1 MNELKNVARERLLG
15 GELSLGVGLRQAR
28 TVDIAKIMAVSGMD
42 WLFIDLEHN
51 SMPLDIA
58 VQISV
63 AALYS
68 GIAPLVRIPIGAYGL
83 ATRALDGGALGIVV
97 PHVDSA
103 AEAMEAVSRLK
114 YPPIGHRSIGPG
126 LPHFGYAAMD
136 AKAVTENLN
145 RETLL
150 TVMLETP
157 AAIEAADEIAA
168 VDGVDVVMI
177 GTSDLSAEMGIN
189 GQTGDERIAAAYET
203 VIAACKKHGKWP
215 GMGGVPQPDVIERY
229 VQMGMRFILTGN
241 DLGFMMAAT
250 KNRSDQLR
258 DLL

>member
-1 MNELKNVARERLLG
+1 MSELKNAARERLLK

-51 SMPLDIA
+51 SMPLDTA

-103 AEAMEAVSRLK
+103 IEAREAVSRLK
-114 YPPIGHRSIGPG
+114 YPPLGHRSIGPG
-126 LPHFGYAAMD
+126 LPHFGYARLD
-136 AKAVTENLN
+136 PKTITENLN

-189 GQTGDERIAAAYET
+189 GQTSDARIVAAYET
-203 VIAACKKHGKWP
+203 VLAACKKHGKWP
-215 GMGGVPQPDVIERY
+215 GMGGVPQVDVIEAY
-229 VQMGMRFILTGN
+229 VKMGMRFILTGN
-241 DLGFMMAAT
+241 DLAFMMSAT
-250 KNRSDQLR
+250 KNRADQLR
-258 DLL
+258 EFV

>member
-1 MNELKNVARERLLG
+1 
-15 GELSLGVGLRQAR
+15 
-28 TVDIAKIMAVSGMD
+28 
-42 WLFIDLEHN
+42 
-51 SMPLDIA
+51 
-58 VQISV
+58 
-63 AALYS
+63 
-68 GIAPLVRIPIGAYGL
+68 
-83 ATRALDGGALGIVV
+83 
-97 PHVDSA
+97 
-103 AEAMEAVSRLK
+103 
-114 YPPIGHRSIGPG
+114 
-126 LPHFGYAAMD
+126 MD

-189 GQTGDERIAAAYET
+189 GQTADDRIFAAYET
-203 VIAACKKHGKWP
+203 VIAACKNHGKWP

-241 DLGFMMAAT
+241 DLGFLMAAT
-250 KNRSDQLR
+250 KNRADQLR
-258 DLL
+258 KFK

>member
-1 MNELKNVARERLLG
+1 MSELKNAARERLLN
-15 GELSLGVGLRQAR
+15 GELSVGVGLRQAR
-28 TVDIAKIMAVSGMD
+28 TVDIAKIMATSGMD

-114 YPPIGHRSIGPG
+114 YPPVGHRSIGPG

-136 AKAVTENLN
+136 AKAVTETLN

-157 AAIEAADEIAA
+157 AAIEAADEIAQ

-189 GQTGDERIAAAYET
+189 GQTGDESIAAAYET
-203 VIAACKKHGKWP
+203 VIAACKNREKWP
-215 GMGGVPQPDVIERY
+215 GMGGVPQADVIERY
-229 VQMGMRFILTGN
+229 VGMGMRFILTGN
-241 DLGFMMAAT
+241 DLAFMMSAT
-250 KNRSDQLR
+250 KSRADQLR
-258 DLL
+258 EFL